1 MDTRP
6 PAVHSST
13 GHETRDAN
21 PRSLLIFGGAIVATL
36 VFVSLLMLGVFRF
49 FSNTQSLGPPASPF
63 AQQRP
68 LPPAPRLQVEPQL
81 DLGQLHA
88 REDEKL
94 HGYGWVDR
102 NAGVVRM
109 PIERAMDLVV
119 EKGLPVRAEAK
130 AKK

>member
-1 MDTRP
+1 MDTKP

-21 PRSLLIFGGAIVATL
+21 PRSLLIFGGVIVATL
-36 VFVSLLMLGVFRF
+36 VFLNFLMLGVFHF
-49 FSNTQSLGPPASPF
+49 FSKTQSLGPPASPF

-81 DLGQLHA
+81 DLGQLRA
-88 REDEKL
+88 REDANL
-94 HGYGWVDR
+94 NSYSWVDR

-109 PIERAMDLVV
+109 PIERAMDLVL